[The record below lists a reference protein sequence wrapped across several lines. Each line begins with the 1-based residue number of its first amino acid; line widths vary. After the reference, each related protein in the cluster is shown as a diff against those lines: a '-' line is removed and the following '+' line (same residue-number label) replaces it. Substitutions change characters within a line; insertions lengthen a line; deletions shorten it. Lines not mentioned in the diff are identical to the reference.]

1 MKGRFVLS
9 DDSHGISHIGTNY
22 GKALQFMKTT
32 GISEIYY
39 FAKSSAES
47 HGRLNETITR
57 SISIAE
63 LENHRYWQAMK

>member
-22 GKALQFMKTT
+22 AKALQFIKTT

-39 FAKSSAES
+39 FEMTSADS
-47 HGRLNETITR
+47 NGRLKETATR

-63 LENHRYWQAMK
+63 LERHQYWELIK